1 MNAISFLYGGSLCS
15 QAFEPVSGGKNALS
29 LALERAGRFP
39 GVSKTVLLAGEGLS
53 LPPVK
58 DIPAFELVTA
68 PSWTRKSLLEAV
80 SKGEAGYDLLYFA
93 WADCPFLD
101 PGLAGAVADRHMRYA
116 AEYSYADGWPY
127 GFAPEVLA
135 PGTSGILYR
144 IIGDDEGRLAPAR
157 NTVFSVLQK
166 DINAFD
172 IEAEIS
178 PVDLRSHRLSFS
190 ADSKRNLMLLTS
202 FAEVSGGVPSA
213 RKAESIIT
221 EKPAL
226 LRTLPA
232 FYAVQVSGPCP
243 QSCGYCPYPR
253 SGISEEGFMESGR
266 FALLLDKIA
275 AFSGDAV
282 VDLSLWGELSLH
294 PEKMKLVSM
303 VLSRPELAL
312 VIETSGLGWKA
323 GELEECAR
331 LALEKGGASRENP
344 LPPLSWIVSLDSAG
358 AERYRDIRG
367 AGFPEAAE
375 CARKLLSLF
384 PKDTYVQ
391 AVRMTGAEDDTEQ
404 FYRLWKE
411 ASPRGASGVI
421 IQKYDDFCGTLPRL
435 QASDLSPVERQPC
448 WHIMR
453 DMPVLLDGTV
463 PVCREYSVSAVPDQ
477 AAAAGEGESLYGNVF
492 TESLETIWSRGA
504 RLYTEQ
510 CACVYSG
517 LCAKCDEYYTYNF

>member
-15 QAFEPVSGGKNALS
+15 QAFQPVSGGKNALS
-29 LALERAGRFP
+29 LAIERAGRFP
-39 GVSKTVLLAGEGLS
+39 GVSKTVVLAGEGLS
-53 LPPVK
+53 LPSLEGA
-58 DIPAFELVTA
+58 PAFELVRA
-68 PSWTRKSLLEAV
+68 PSWTKKSLLEAV
-80 SKGEAGYDLLYFA
+80 SKREAGYDLVYFA

-101 PGLAGAVADRHMRYA
+101 PVLAGAVADRHIRYA

-127 GFAPEVLA
+127 GFAPEILS

-144 IIGDDEGRLAPAR
+144 ITGDDEGCLAPAR
-157 NTVFSVLQK
+157 NTLFSVLQK

-178 PVDLRSHRLSFS
+178 SVDLRSHRLSFS
-190 ADSKRNLMLLTS
+190 ADSKRNLMLLAA
-202 FAEVSGGVPSA
+202 FVEASGGVPSA
-213 RKAESIIT
+213 RDAESLIT
-221 EKPAL
+221 GKPAL
-226 LRTLPA
+226 LRTLPN

-243 QSCGYCPYPR
+243 QSCEYCPYPR
-253 SGISEEGFMESGR
+253 SGLKREGFMESGR

-282 VDLSLWGELSLH
+282 IDLSLWGELSLH

-303 VLSRPELAL
+303 VLARPELAL
-312 VIETSGLGWKA
+312 VIETSGLGWKT

-331 LALEKGGASRENP
+331 LALEKGGASRTSP

-358 AERYRDIRG
+358 AERYRNIRG
-367 AGFPEAAE
+367 AGFPEASE

-384 PKDTYVQ
+384 PGDAYVQ
-391 AVRMTGAEDDTEQ
+391 AVRMTGSEDDTEQ
-404 FYRLWKE
+404 FYRFWKE
-411 ASPRGASGVI
+411 ASPRGTSGVI

-463 PVCREYSVSAVPDQ
+463 PVCREYSVSAVPDG
-477 AAAAGEGESLYGNVF
+477 AANPGGVKRPYGNVF
-492 TESLETIWSRGA
+492 TDSLETIWSRGM
-504 RLYTEQ
+504 RLYEEQ
-510 CACVYSG
+510 CACSYSG
-517 LCAKCDEYYTYNF
+517 PCAECDEYYTYNF